1 MSPCVAKAALEL
13 ASSRPNLLDLWA
25 HRYYVLE
32 SQQLWQRLDILTG
45 GAYLK
50 NYASWNFCEE
60 PPNVVSWNVTLFSL
74 LVVASCLEILL
85 CGIHLVNTFILY
97 FVNMYRL

>member
-45 GAYLK
+45 LHVPAGAQSLECLVPST
-50 NYASWNFCEE
+50 ASLCPESASE
-60 PPNVVSWNVTLFSL
+60 LDPN
-74 LVVASCLEILL
+74 AQCMA
-85 CGIHLVNTFILY
+85 CGTTTSKKP
-97 FVNMYRL
+97 